1 MALNGE
7 ASQPPLKFGVAV
19 VDLMTGMYAAQA
31 VLAALFRRERTG
43 KGRLIEMALY
53 DCGVMVTGYYGLDAM
68 LLGRDPA
75 RYGNATRPSCPT
87 ACSTPRT
94 VR

>member
-7 ASQPPLKFGVAV
+7 ADQPPLKFGVAV

-31 VLAALFRRERTG
+31 VAGLFRRER
-43 KGRLIEMALY
+43 KGLGQLIEMALY

-75 RYGNATRPSCPT
+75 RYGNAHPSIVPT
-87 ACSTPRT
+87 ACSRLPM
-94 VR
+94 VH